1 MASIIRC
8 SPFLFFMLDSTMGW
22 GGVKTCFSSSIIL
35 SLPFYVVFLHH
46 NQNLSVI
53 MEQLKTL
60 PIGIQNFESL
70 RKDGFLY
77 VDKTE
82 LIYKLIKGGRY
93 YFLSRPRRFGK
104 SLLMSTIHAVFDGK
118 RELFDGLAI
127 ADKADMDWTKHP
139 VLHLDLNT
147 EKYDSKERLEGQL
160 NNFLAQQEAIYGK
173 NENEVSFGLR
183 FEGVIQRA
191 YDKTGKGVVIL
202 VDEYDKPMLQAI
214 GNEELQNEFRNT
226 LKGFYG
232 ALKSKDGCI
241 KFALLTGVTKFGK
254 VSVFSDLNNLKDIS
268 MDRRFVEVCGLTE
281 TEITTTL
288 AKYVEGFADA
298 CGMTFEETVAKMKKM
313 YDGYHFREDT
323 IGMYNPFSVL
333 NALDSHDFGSYWF
346 ETGTPTYLAE
356 LLRKHNYNLARM
368 ATCQTTVKVLDSI
381 DPNSTSPIPVIY
393 QSGYLTIK
401 DYDPQFK
408 LYTLGFPNEEVEEG
422 FIDFLMPYY
431 TPVCQDET
439 AFNIHEFVMDVN
451 AGNTEQFIKR
461 LKSLFADTPYELV
474 KDLENHYQNVIWIVC
489 KLMGFHVQAEYHTSE
504 GRIDL
509 VLQTPKFCYVM
520 EFKLDGTAEEALA
533 QIEDTHYTL
542 PFEQN
547 GQKIIRIGMN
557 FSSETRNIEKAIVR

>member
-1 MASIIRC
+1 
-8 SPFLFFMLDSTMGW
+8 
-22 GGVKTCFSSSIIL
+22 
-35 SLPFYVVFLHH
+35 
-46 NQNLSVI
+46 

-70 RKDGFLY
+70 RKEGFLY

-127 ADKADMDWTKHP
+127 ADKADIDWAKHP

-147 EKYDSKERLEGQL
+147 EKYDAKEVLEDKINL
-160 NNFLAQQEAIYGK
+160 FLSEAEDLYGK
-173 NENEVSFGLR
+173 NPNEKSFGTR

-254 VSVFSDLNNLKDIS
+254 VSVFSDLNNLRDIS
-268 MDRRFVEVCGLTE
+268 MNDKYASICGITE
-281 TEITTTL
+281 GEL
-288 AKYVEGFADA
+288 KGLMLPYVERMAEANKMTTEECFA
-298 CGMTFEETVAKMKKM
+298 KLKKQ
-313 YDGYHFREDT
+313 YDGYHFCEDSE
-323 IGMYNPFSVL
+323 GMYNPFSIL
-333 NALDSHDFGSYWF
+333 NAFADNKFKSYWF
-346 ETGTPTYLAE
+346 ETGTPTYLVE
-356 LLRKHNYNLARM
+356 LLQRDEYNLNDMEHA
-368 ATCQTTVKVLDSI
+368 KVDADTLNSI
-381 DPNSTSPIPVIY
+381 DSTSRNPIPVIY

-401 DYDPQFK
+401 SYNERFQT
-408 LYTLGFPNEEVEEG
+408 YTLGFPNEEVEVG
-422 FIDFLMPYY
+422 FTKFLLPWY
-431 TPVCQDET
+431 TSKNKDRT
-439 AFNIHEFVMDVN
+439 AFDIQNYVEDLES
-451 AGNTEQFIKR
+451 GNVEQFVKR
-461 LKSLFADTPYELV
+461 LKALFADTPYMLI
-474 KDLENHYQNVIWIVC
+474 KDLENHYQNVVWLIC
-489 KLMGFHVQAEYHTSE
+489 KLAGVYVQAEYMTSE

-509 VLQTPKFCYVM
+509 VLQTPKFCYVV

-533 QIEDTHYTL
+533 QIEDKHYTL
-542 PFEQN
+542 PFEMN
-547 GQKIIRIGMN
+547 GQKIIRIGVN
-557 FSSETRNIEKAIVR
+557 FSKETKNIENVLIG